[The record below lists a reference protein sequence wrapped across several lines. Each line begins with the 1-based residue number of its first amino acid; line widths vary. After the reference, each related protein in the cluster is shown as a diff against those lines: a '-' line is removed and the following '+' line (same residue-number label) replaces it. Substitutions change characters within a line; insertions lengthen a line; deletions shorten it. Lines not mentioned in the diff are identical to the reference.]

1 MKRLILILALAGCVP
16 AADLSD
22 CANMCIEDIPMGVP
36 TPTHIG
42 TVICEPIRQSSL
54 RYECRKL

>member
-1 MKRLILILALAGCVP
+1 MKKLILVLALAGCVP

-22 CANMCIEDIPMGVP
+22 CANMCLKDIPPGVP
-36 TPTHIG
+36 TPTHLG
-42 TVICEPIRQSSL
+42 TVLCEPVKNFPL